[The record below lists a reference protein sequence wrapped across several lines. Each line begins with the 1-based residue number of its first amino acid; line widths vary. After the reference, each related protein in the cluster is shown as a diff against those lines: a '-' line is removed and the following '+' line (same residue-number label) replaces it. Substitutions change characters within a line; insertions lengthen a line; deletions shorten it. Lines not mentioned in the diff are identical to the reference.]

1 VVGKKV
7 KAKQDNMKRNVSLL
21 VLFIIAIGTG
31 AAFAFAVFGPSSAWE
46 ADVEITGVGY
56 DGNPLLTTDA
66 EIEALGGFP
75 SARIVKVDFDGNP
88 DDGHPSLQTIT
99 YTLWS
104 GVTATWPLYTHE
116 DMGMIPKVD
125 FAVGQAFLA
134 DEDGNRVTSFPGIWE
149 DVDNSTGKVHFYFGF
164 SVAFTTRATF
174 WQVEPTHV
182 SWTILD
188 LKGSDY
194 LWMVDNGRIPDIS
207 EVSLSTTI
215 DLRVTGIGDFQYV
228 GRIENIETFGDP
240 RARYTISPESS
251 GIPDTGIDAFNL
263 AYDWKAAYEIG
274 MAKPR
279 NPDNPVQMT
288 YNIIDSESENMA
300 SITTGA
306 RLRPG
311 IDGNKGIQAG
321 DGDALVPGGPLTFA
335 VDDITVYDVELI
347 YNFLCDVTLNGIPM
361 TAKGGWL
368 SGRIDE
374 YFIPPKDPEPPGF
387 DLFWIL
393 VIGLIAVVCLNE
405 GSKRR
410 GVAIQVKGGG

>member
-1 VVGKKV
+1 MMVKNKV
-7 KAKQDNMKRNVSLL
+7 RAKQDTTRRNVVLV
-21 VLFIIAIGTG
+21 VLFIIAIGSG
-31 AAFAFAVFGPSSAWE
+31 ATFAFAVFGPSSAWE
-46 ADVEITGVGY
+46 GDVEISGVGY
-56 DGNPLLTTDA
+56 DNRFFTDKVELEGMGA
-66 EIEALGGFP
+66 TVSP
-75 SARIVKVDFDGNP
+75 RIVKIDFDGNP
-88 DDGHPSLQTIT
+88 DDGHSSLQTVT

-116 DMGMIPKVD
+116 DMGMMPKVD
-125 FAVGQAFLA
+125 FSVGQLFLA
-134 DEDGNRVTSFPGIWE
+134 DASGNRVIDYPGVWE
-149 DVDNSTGKVHFYFGF
+149 DVDSSTGKVHFYFGF

-174 WQVEPTHV
+174 WQVEAGTV

-188 LKGSDY
+188 LKDSDY

-215 DLRVTGIGDFQYV
+215 DLRVTGIGEFQYAGKV
-228 GRIENIETFGDP
+228 ESVEVFGDP

-251 GIPDTGIDAFNL
+251 GVPDTNIDAFNL
-263 AYDWKAAYEIG
+263 VYDWKEAYEVG
-274 MAKPR
+274 MAEPR
-279 NPDNPVQMT
+279 NPNNPVQVT

-306 RLRPG
+306 KLRPG
-311 IDGNKGIQAG
+311 LDGNKRIQAG
-321 DGDALVPGGPLTFA
+321 GGDPLIPGGPLTFE
-335 VDDITVYDVELI
+335 VGDITVYDVELI
-347 YNFLCDVTLNGIPM
+347 YNFLCDVTLNGIPL
-361 TAKGGWL
+361 TAKGDWL

-410 GVAIQVKGGG
+410 GIAIQVKGGG

>member
-1 VVGKKV
+1 MSKVRGKQNKRR
-7 KAKQDNMKRNVSLL
+7 RNVVL
-21 VLFIIAIGTG
+21 VFLFVISIGIT
-31 AAFAFAVFGPSSAWE
+31 AAYSFAAFGPSSAWE
-46 ADVEITGVGY
+46 ADVEISGVGY
-56 DGNPLLTTDA
+56 DNEFFTDVA
-66 EIEALGGFP
+66 TLELMADYVSP
-75 SARIVKVDFDGNP
+75 RIVKIDFDGNP
-88 DDGHPSLQTIT
+88 DDGHSNLQTIT

-104 GVTATWPLYTHE
+104 GVTATWPLYTHA
-116 DMGMIPKVD
+116 DMGMVPKVD
-125 FAVGQAFLA
+125 FSVGQLFLA
-134 DEDGNRVTSFPGIWE
+134 DEFGERVLAYDGKWE
-149 DVDNSTGKVHFYFGF
+149 DVDDSTGKVHFYFGF
-164 SVAFTTRATF
+164 SAAFTTRAAF
-174 WQVEPTHV
+174 WQVEEQTV

-207 EVSLSTTI
+207 EVVLSTTI
-215 DLRVTGIGDFQYV
+215 DLRVTGIGDFQYA
-228 GRIENIETFGDP
+228 GRIENIEVFGDP

-251 GIPDTGIDAFNL
+251 GIPDTDIDAFNL
-263 AYDWKAAYEIG
+263 AYDWKASYEVG
-274 MAKPR
+274 MAEPR
-279 NPDNPVQMT
+279 SLANPVQMT

-321 DGDALVPGGPLTFA
+321 DGDPLVPGGPLTFE

-361 TAKGGWL
+361 TAKGDWL

-374 YFIPPKDPEPPGF
+374 YFIPPKDPEPFGF
-387 DLFWIL
+387 DLIWLL

-410 GVAIQVKGGG
+410 TVPIKWA